1 MKTNLFSA
9 LAIAATLFTTNLN
22 AGNIENTYN
31 LGETTLTISSEK
43 NAVIVNIGDYKNE
56 AVTIKIEDAYGNQL
70 LSETVKDAQSFIK
83 KYNVSKLEDGS
94 YNLVVSKKT
103 MKTVQPFQ
111 IKNQAVVMSEFEKK
125 GAFSPT
131 VNFTENKLNVNV
143 LLGNYSNITVSIFD
157 NEGRKVFD
165 EKNYVVFDMHKRY
178 DLSKLPKGAY
188 WVEVMAGDETFGLSI
203 EK

>member
-9 LAIAATLFTTNLN
+9 LAIAATLFTTNIN

-31 LGETTLTISSEK
+31 LGETTLTISSET

-56 AVTIKIEDAYGNQL
+56 AVTIKIEDAYGHQL

-103 MKTVQPFQ
+103 LKTVQPFL
-111 IKNQAVVMSEFEKK
+111 IKNHAVVMSEFEKK
-125 GAFSPT
+125 EKFIPT
-131 VNFTENKLNVNV
+131 VNFTEDKLNVNV

-188 WVEVMAGDETFGLSI
+188 WVEVVAGDETFGLSI

>member
-56 AVTIKIEDAYGNQL
+56 AVTIKIEDAYGHQL

-94 YNLVVSKKT
+94 YNLVVSKKM

-111 IKNQAVVMSEFEKK
+111 ITNHAVVMSEFEKK
-125 GAFSPT
+125 EKFIPT

-157 NEGRKVFD
+157 NEGRRVFD
-165 EKNYVVFDMHKRY
+165 EKNYVVFDMHKTY

>member
-1 MKTNLFSA
+1 M
-9 LAIAATLFTTNLN
+9 
-22 AGNIENTYN
+22 
-31 LGETTLTISSEK
+31 TISSEK
-43 NAVIVNIGDYKNE
+43 NAVTVNIGDYKNE

-103 MKTVQPFQ
+103 IKTVQPFR
-111 IKNQAVVMSEFEKK
+111 IENHTVMMSEVEKK
-125 GAFSPT
+125 EKFIPT
-131 VNFTENKLNVNV
+131 VNQNGNKLNVNV
-143 LLGNYSNITVSIFD
+143 LLGNYSNITVTIFD

-165 EKNYVVFDMHKRY
+165 EKNYVVFDLHKIY
-178 DLSKLPKGAY
+178 DLSKFAQGTY
-188 WVEVMAGDETFGLSI
+188 WVEIMAGDETFGLTI

>member
-9 LAIAATLFTTNLN
+9 LAIAATLLTTNLN

-31 LGETTLTISSEK
+31 LGETTLTISSET

-56 AVTIKIEDAYGNQL
+56 AVTIKIEDAYGHQL

-103 MKTVQPFQ
+103 LKTVQPFL
-111 IKNQAVVMSEFEKK
+111 IKNHGVVMSEFEKK
-125 GAFSPT
+125 EKFIPT
-131 VNFTENKLNVNV
+131 VNFTEDKLNVNV

-203 EK
+203 SK

>member
-31 LGETTLTISSEK
+31 LGETTLTISSES

-56 AVTIKIEDAYGNQL
+56 AVTIKIEDAFGHQL

-103 MKTVQPFQ
+103 IKTVQPFQ
-111 IKNQAVVMSEFEKK
+111 IKNHAVVMSEFEKK
-125 GAFSPT
+125 EKFIPT
-131 VNFTENKLNVNV
+131 VNFTEGKLNVNV

-157 NEGRKVFD
+157 NEGRRVFD

>member
-9 LAIAATLFTTNLN
+9 LAIAATLFTTNIN

-31 LGETTLTISSEK
+31 LGETTLTISSET

-56 AVTIKIEDAYGNQL
+56 AVTIKIEDAYGHQL

-103 MKTVQPFQ
+103 LKTVQPFL
-111 IKNQAVVMSEFEKK
+111 IKNHAVVMSEFEKK
-125 GAFSPT
+125 EKFIPT
-131 VNFTENKLNVNV
+131 VNFTEDKLNVNV

>member
-31 LGETTLTISSEK
+31 LGETTLTISSET
-43 NAVIVNIGDYKNE
+43 NAVVVNIGDHKSE
-56 AVTIKIEDAYGNQL
+56 AVTIKIEDAYGHQL

-111 IKNQAVVMSEFEKK
+111 ITNHTVLMSEFQKK
-125 GAFSPT
+125 GTFSPT
-131 VNFTENKLNVNV
+131 VNFTEDKLNVNV

-203 EK
+203 AK

>member
-1 MKTNLFSA
+1 MRTKLFSA

-31 LGETTLTISSEK
+31 LGETTLTISSET
-43 NAVIVNIGDYKNE
+43 NAVVVNIGDYKNE
-56 AVTIKIEDAYGNQL
+56 AVTIKIEDAFGHQL
-70 LSETVKDAQSFIK
+70 LSETVKDAQSFAK
-83 KYNVSKLEDGS
+83 KYNVSKLEDGN
-94 YNLVVSKKT
+94 YNLIVSKKA
-103 MKTVQPFQ
+103 MSTVQPFQ
-111 IKNQAVVMSEFEKK
+111 IKNHAVVMSEFEKK
-125 GAFSPT
+125 EKFIPT

-188 WVEVMAGDETFGLSI
+188 WVEVVAGDETFGLSI